1 MATTFLA
8 PSESNP
14 LVKPPGPGPISKIS
28 KSVRFPA
35 DLAIFEVRFK
45 SKIKFWPRDFFALSS
60 CFSMIC
66 LIGGSL
72 SIPLVLFCQFPS

>member
-1 MATTFLA
+1 MATTFSA

-14 LVKPPGPGPISKIS
+14 LVKPPGPGPISKTS

-45 SKIKFWPRDFFALSS
+45 SKIKFWLKDFFAYRSY
-60 CFSMIC
+60 FSMTC
-66 LIGGSL
+66 LIG
-72 SIPLVLFCQFPS
+72 

>member
-1 MATTFLA
+1 M
-8 PSESNP
+8 SKP

-45 SKIKFWPRDFFALSS
+45 SKIKFWPKDFFAYRSY
-60 CFSMIC
+60 FSMTC
-66 LIGGSL
+66 LIG
-72 SIPLVLFCQFPS
+72 

>member
-1 MATTFLA
+1 MATTFSA

-14 LVKPPGPGPISKIS
+14 LVKPPGPGPISKTS

-45 SKIKFWPRDFFALSS
+45 SKIKF
-60 CFSMIC
+60 
-66 LIGGSL
+66 
-72 SIPLVLFCQFPS
+72 

>member
-1 MATTFLA
+1 MATTFCA

-14 LVKPPGPGPISKIS
+14 LVKPPGPGPISKTS

-45 SKIKFWPRDFFALSS
+45 SKIKFWPKDFFAYRSY
-60 CFSMIC
+60 FSMTC
-66 LIGGSL
+66 LIG
-72 SIPLVLFCQFPS
+72 